1 MRHET
6 ASASLIGRKVCGT
19 WLRIAA
25 VLSVVVVQ
33 LTAFSNDQ
41 VSVSQQH
48 SRGVC
53 IGMRPNGIVQVEGV
67 LRSESEARG
76 ILLAIRS
83 VRPDLRVSVEKLM
96 IDPSAPAVPVLN
108 QIPDFIEEL
117 SLTTHE
123 WDLCV
128 KPSEFLVSGQTD
140 SLVTHATFEAMLN
153 IVRFESDSLKTRN
166 LICLVATADLP
177 EVPRNLP
184 NALTEHEEF
193 FKNMPTAERMA
204 NSLVAATAQ
213 SNPADISFAGSLAT
227 PPSLMSRL
235 LNLELA
241 GLGKK
246 ITNSADAGLLVP
258 DRLNWLFL
266 EADRALHT
274 PPPLIATIIATPLS
288 DEGAEAQEDST
299 PVFVASLVQVE
310 PAEPARPPLSKRFLM
325 RAKPKNKRNLK
336 VLGRVPFGSQSFM
349 LQTTQMTAVD
359 KFAGEL
365 LTDLRIN
372 DDVILLARVG
382 GTGTDAFN
390 EWVSNKR
397 VEEVKRSLLSS
408 GIAKERISVELKA
421 ARSDD
426 ENLNTVEIRVP
437 IQAEAT
443 ASIFRKPTVAG
454 TEIPETPNAPTTS
467 EITTPVI
474 TDQSPVV
481 APASIF
487 KAPENLPTI
496 DAPISTPIAVPVPET
511 GVVLRVE

>member
-1 MRHET
+1 
-6 ASASLIGRKVCGT
+6 
-19 WLRIAA
+19 
-25 VLSVVVVQ
+25 
-33 LTAFSNDQ
+33 
-41 VSVSQQH
+41 
-48 SRGVC
+48 
-53 IGMRPNGIVQVEGV
+53 
-67 LRSESEARG
+67 
-76 ILLAIRS
+76 
-83 VRPDLRVSVEKLM
+83 
-96 IDPSAPAVPVLN
+96 
-108 QIPDFIEEL
+108 
-117 SLTTHE
+117 
-123 WDLCV
+123 
-128 KPSEFLVSGQTD
+128 
-140 SLVTHATFEAMLN
+140 
-153 IVRFESDSLKTRN
+153 
-166 LICLVATADLP
+166 
-177 EVPRNLP
+177 
-184 NALTEHEEF
+184 
-193 FKNMPTAERMA
+193 
-204 NSLVAATAQ
+204 
-213 SNPADISFAGSLAT
+213 
-227 PPSLMSRL
+227 
-235 LNLELA
+235 
-241 GLGKK
+241 
-246 ITNSADAGLLVP
+246 
-258 DRLNWLFL
+258 
-266 EADRALHT
+266 
-274 PPPLIATIIATPLS
+274 
-288 DEGAEAQEDST
+288 
-299 PVFVASLVQVE
+299 
-310 PAEPARPPLSKRFLM
+310 EPARPSLSKRFLM

-454 TEIPETPNAPTTS
+454 TKNPETPNAPTTS
-467 EITTPVI
+467 EITAPAI
-474 TDQSPVV
+474 TDQSPIA

-487 KAPENLPTI
+487 KTPENLPTI